1 MTWLRNCFLNA
12 EPSIGVGHAGLVAL
26 AATEALGRL
35 PGPTLSKL
43 LVAVSGNGAEWAI
56 EPIGQLLPEQGLDV
70 TQLIGLPTRFL
81 VVVTERKPQ
90 PDGTHDAIVL
100 VGEVVRA

>member
-56 EPIGQLLPEQGLDV
+56 EPIGQLLPEQSSTL
-70 TQLIGLPTRFL
+70 LNSSASP
-81 VVVTERKPQ
+81 
-90 PDGTHDAIVL
+90 PDSL
-100 VGEVVRA
+100 SS